1 MEITVLAQTSQRHA
15 NNFTENCLVFEA
27 TEYGKK
33 VEVIVEGEH
42 GQRTF
47 GIYLNGERMT
57 ATTNYP
63 KAIGQAILTLNQN

>member
-1 MEITVLAQTSQRHA
+1 MEITILAQTRQRHA
-15 NNFTENCLVFEA
+15 TNFTKNFIVFSAE
-27 TEYGKK
+27 EYTKK
-33 VEVIVEGEH
+33 VEVIVEGE
-42 GQRTF
+42 QNARTF

>member
-1 MEITVLAQTSQRHA
+1 MKITILAQTRQRHA
-15 NNFTENCLVFEA
+15 TNFTKDFIVFSAE
-27 TEYGKK
+27 EYTKK
-33 VEVIVEGEH
+33 VEVIVEDEH

>member
-1 MEITVLAQTSQRHA
+1 MEIRTLAQTAQRHA
-15 NNFTENCLVFEA
+15 NGFTKNCQVFEA
-27 TEYGKK
+27 VEYSKK

-47 GIYLNGERMT
+47 GIYLNGERVG
-57 ATTNYP
+57 ASTNYP

>member
-1 MEITVLAQTSQRHA
+1 MEITTLAQTAQRHA
-15 NNFTENCLVFEA
+15 NGFTKNCQVFSA
-27 TEYGKK
+27 VQYGKK

>member
-1 MEITVLAQTSQRHA
+1 MEITVLAQTRQRHA
-15 NNFTENCLVFEA
+15 TNFTENFLVFEA

-42 GQRTF
+42 EQRTF

>member
-1 MEITVLAQTSQRHA
+1 MEITVLAQTRQRHA
-15 NNFTENCLVFEA
+15 TNFTANFLVFEA

-42 GQRTF
+42 EQRTF